1 MFARKYYKQRY
12 VVIALLV
19 GLLLASLAWQWG
31 SSSRAYIDPFKDV
44 GRVALGKTLYDNNCA
59 ACHGANLEGQPNW
72 RIRLANGRLPAPPH
86 DKTGHTWHHP
96 DALLIDLIKNGL
108 VPGRTAPKGYVSDMP
123 AYNNLL
129 SDNEIRAV
137 LAYMKSTWPDE
148 VIQAQKEVT
157 LKSDH

>member
-1 MFARKYYKQRY
+1 VFARKYYKQRY